1 MTTLPTP
8 QTQAAQTQT
17 LNAPARPPLKASRV
31 FMYLGLLVAA
41 LFFLLPIYLLV
52 VTAFKTPEAINLAT
66 TWQLPKGL
74 NWASFSDAW
83 AKVGGNMGNSL
94 FLAVTATLLSA
105 MLGSLNGYALSK
117 WKFRGANTVFAL
129 MLFGMFIPYQSVLI
143 PLFQFVK
150 ALGLYGSIWA
160 LVLAHVVYGIP
171 ITTLIFR
178 NFYADVPDALIE
190 AATIDG
196 AGFWAIYGKVIFP
209 ISIPGFVVVIIW
221 QFTQVWN
228 EFLFAATLTSTKS
241 QPVTYALSQLAGGQ
255 AVSWNLPMAGAILAA
270 IPTLLVYILL
280 GRYFVRGLL
289 AGSVKG

>member
-143 PLFQFVK
+143 PDRK
-150 ALGLYGSIWA
+150 S
-160 LVLAHVVYGIP
+160 VV
-171 ITTLIFR
+171 
-178 NFYADVPDALIE
+178 
-190 AATIDG
+190 
-196 AGFWAIYGKVIFP
+196 
-209 ISIPGFVVVIIW
+209 
-221 QFTQVWN
+221 
-228 EFLFAATLTSTKS
+228 
-241 QPVTYALSQLAGGQ
+241 
-255 AVSWNLPMAGAILAA
+255 
-270 IPTLLVYILL
+270 
-280 GRYFVRGLL
+280 
-289 AGSVKG
+289 

>member
-1 MTTLPTP
+1 MTTTP
-8 QTQAAQTQT
+8 VSMTKA
-17 LNAPARPPLKASRV
+17 APAETASPPVRPPFRIGRL
-31 FMYLGLLVAA
+31 FIYLGLLVAA
-41 LFFLLPIYLLV
+41 LFFLLPIYLLL

-74 NWASFSDAW
+74 NWQSFSDAW
-83 AKVGGNMGNSL
+83 AKIGGNMGNSL

-105 MLGSLNGYALSK
+105 MIGSLNGYALSK
-117 WKFRGANTVFAL
+117 WKFKGANTLFAL

-143 PLFQFVK
+143 PLFKFVQS
-150 ALGLYGSIWA
+150 LGLYGSIWA

-178 NFYADVPDALIE
+178 NFYADVPDALVE

-196 AGFWAIYGKVIFP
+196 AGFWSIYGKVIFP

-228 EFLFAATLTSTKS
+228 EFLFAATLTSTNS
-241 QPVTYALSQLAGGQ
+241 QPVTYALAQLAGGQ